1 MILCFKGG
9 NFNIDR
15 GFAELSAEFVT
26 LMLAG
31 ALR

>member
-1 MILCFKGG
+1 MFSGRD
-9 NFNIDR
+9 FNIDR